1 MSDIIPGASAFVS
14 IYWRFSRFRHRSR
27 GLPCSGIHRQITGV
41 TDILA
46 PFPTLWI
53 RTHQRAL
60 PGRFIWTGFEL
71 DMVDV
76 LAAPQQAKTDSGLRT
91 LGLISVAHWVSH
103 FHMFVLPM
111 LFPFLKQQLG
121 VGYIE
126 LGFAL
131 TVFAVVSGLTQAP
144 MGYLGDRIGARK
156 ILLMGLTLGGLSL
169 MMLGVHLSYAWLI
182 ASAVLLGLANSVYH
196 PADYAILSA
205 HMDEARMGRAFS
217 IHTFAGYLGG
227 AVAPIIVATLVAT
240 TGGLGALI
248 VTGAIGPLVALLL
261 IVAGIPD
268 ASATDRGADGAA
280 MPRPTVVTP
289 ALMMLTMF
297 FMLLSLS
304 YAGIGSFGVVALMSG
319 YGASFSTANMALT
332 AFLAFSAIGVLAG
345 GFLAD
350 RTHRHGQVAA
360 ACFAVNAVIVL
371 AIATVNLPSLVLT
384 VAMAVAGFLGG
395 VIAPS
400 RDMLVR
406 NAAPPGAA
414 GRAFGIV
421 STGFNIGGIISPLLF
436 GWIMDQNLP
445 HWVFGASVVFMVLT
459 VLLALFTE
467 RGPQTSPGP
476 SDARTDASLTI
487 IGGG

>member
-1 MSDIIPGASAFVS
+1 MV
-14 IYWRFSRFRHRSR
+14 
-27 GLPCSGIHRQITGV
+27 
-41 TDILA
+41 DILA
-46 PFPTLWI
+46 AS
-53 RTHQRAL
+53 RQS
-60 PGRFIWTGFEL
+60 
-71 DMVDV
+71 
-76 LAAPQQAKTDSGLRT
+76 KTDTSLRT
-91 LGLISVAHWVSH
+91 LAAISTAHWVSH
-103 FHMFVLPM
+103 FHLFVLPM
-111 LFPFLKQQLG
+111 LFPFLKEQLG

-156 ILLMGLTLGGLSL
+156 ILLMGLTLGGFALI
-169 MMLGVHLSYAWLI
+169 MLGLHLSYSWLI
-182 ASAVLLGLANSVYH
+182 ASAALLGLANSVYH

-217 IHTFAGYLGG
+217 IHTFAGFLGG
-227 AVAPIIVATLVAT
+227 AVAPAIMVALVAA
-240 TGGLGALI
+240 TGGRGALI
-248 VTGAIGPLVALLL
+248 VAGAVGPLVALLL
-261 IVAGIPD
+261 LVVGVPD
-268 ASATDRGADGAA
+268 ASAADRTTDGVTAA
-280 MPRPTVVTP
+280 QPNIVTP
-289 ALMMLTMF
+289 AIIMLTAF

-304 YAGIGSFGVVALMSG
+304 TAGIGNFGVVALMSG
-319 YGASFSTANMALT
+319 YGSSFSTANIALT
-332 AFLAFSAIGVLAG
+332 AFLGASAAGVLAG

-360 ACFAVNAVIVL
+360 VCFALNAAIVL
-371 AIATVNLPSLVLT
+371 VIATVTLPPLLLT
-384 VAMAVAGFLGG
+384 AAMGSAGFLGG

-436 GWIMDQNLP
+436 GWIMDQDMP

-459 VLLALFTE
+459 VLLALVTD
-467 RGPQTSPGP
+467 RNPKTSVEKV
-476 SDARTDASLTI
+476 DARLMQL
-487 IGGG
+487 